1 MIKPGELNRYNPE
14 QYNNFTFD
22 NDSVRKQFIAKVFSI
37 VGFQLLFSAAIIA
50 VFLFNGD
57 VKDFVIQ
64 NPYLFW
70 VAMGAIFVTLI
81 MIACCDTIRRTFPI
95 NYILLA
101 VFTIAESFTLGII
114 TLNYEVDYV
123 ILALAITAVVVFALT
138 IFAMQTKIDFTT
150 CGGMLLMFI
159 VILIIMGVVLMY
171 FPDRVTKMAYV
182 CFGVFC
188 FGLYLVYDVQLM
200 VGGSHAYAISPEEYV
215 FAALSIYI
223 DIINIFMYILALF
236 GMSNDK

>member
-37 VGFQLLFSAAIIA
+37 VG
-50 VFLFNGD
+50 
-57 VKDFVIQ
+57 
-64 NPYLFW
+64 
-70 VAMGAIFVTLI
+70 
-81 MIACCDTIRRTFPI
+81 
-95 NYILLA
+95 
-101 VFTIAESFTLGII
+101 
-114 TLNYEVDYV
+114 V